1 MQAAPAASGN
11 EVLPEEPEIL
21 AVVPKPKT
29 KEELQHQAVKDA
41 GEKQQPLCEEKA
53 AGAVVFKSYI
63 RFVKIFKSLEVSSH
77 LPEEANAGE
86 QKSSSSS
93 GLGEKEDRAEPH
105 CNVVSSLLEDLLSR
119 VAIATTREED
129 KAPAAATAVIEVID
143 LTEEEEEEDFVDV
156 GGPSPQC
163 SAMAAVA
170 AENEEEEEEDRVDEN
185 NNVDRAKLDAD
196 SRAIDAILVLLAFFL
211 LLFGETIRFVF
222 CRIRTATASMT
233 TRTTKLWWTWSGTE
247 RTTSPVILLRQP
259 PLLLKAQQ
267 QRIGRGLRRRRTR
280 RGGRTRPGS
289 RGRGRRTR
297 RRRRKQRHLR
307 KSFW

>member
-1 MQAAPAASGN
+1 MQLFLKVTY
-11 EVLPEEPEIL
+11 VLSKYL
-21 AVVPKPKT
+21 VT
-29 KEELQHQAVKDA
+29 
-41 GEKQQPLCEEKA
+41 
-53 AGAVVFKSYI
+53 SY
-63 RFVKIFKSLEVSSH
+63 

-93 GLGEKEDRAEPH
+93 GLGEEEDRAESH
-105 CNVVSSLLEDLLSR
+105 CNVVASLLEDLLSR

-129 KAPAAATAVIEVID
+129 KAPAAAVIEVID
-143 LTEEEEEEDFVDV
+143 LTEEEEEDFVDV

-163 SAMAAVA
+163 SAMAVVA

-185 NNVDRAKLDAD
+185 NNVDKAKLDAD
-196 SRAIDAILVLLAFFL
+196 SRAVDAILVLLDFF
-211 LLFGETIRFVF
+211 FSFRGETIRFIF
-222 CRIRTATASMT
+222 CRIRTAMASMP

-267 QRIGRGLRRRRTR
+267 QRIGRGLRRRRKR

-289 RGRGRRTR
+289 RGRGRRQTR